1 MPKVQ
6 LDEEMGLVI
15 DRVIDLVSIFLKVG
29 AVLFNSLKE
38 EEELLWLYSTA
49 FFQF

>member
-29 AVLFNSLKE
+29 AILFNAFKE
-38 EEELLWLYSTA
+38 EEKLLWLYSTTV
-49 FFQF
+49 FQ